1 MTKDE
6 FINKV
11 IDYEEKFGDFP
22 TSYFGIKG
30 EFADEVAGMIDSAIE
45 LNKPFNEKQIKLI
58 KGDVPENAEL

>member
-45 LNKPFNEKQIKLI
+45 MNKPLTDEQIKFI